1 MIERNITLIGN
12 PNVGKSTIFNALT
25 GQKQHTGNWSG
36 KTVGS
41 ASGTYIYKDNMYNIY
56 DLPGTY
62 SLIARSKEEVV
73 SRDFIYNNKD
83 NVTVVVV
90 DSTMLEK
97 GLNLLLQIV
106 EVCDKTVL
114 CLNLIDEARKRKIDI
129 DVKRLSNILK
139 IPVVVMSAR
148 EGEGLE
154 QLKEEIFKLTIC
166 ECKDRFMVK
175 YDKDIEDIISNV
187 SREGKIANRADIIN
201 LLVNGN
207 VMDDEVSLLINK
219 EKCAK
224 GLSNIDVEDLISNK
238 LIMIA
243 EDIAKAVVRMDADD
257 YNSKDRKIDKIL
269 TNKITGIPIML
280 LMLLFIFW
288 LTIVGSNYPSNLLS
302 NLFSSLE
309 GPLLELLS
317 FLPKFVK
324 DVIVFGIYRVLSWVV
339 SVMLPPMAIFFP
351 LFAILEEYGVL
362 PRIAFNLDGLFCKCN
377 TCGKQALT
385 MCMGFGCNA
394 VGVTGCRIIDS
405 PRERLIAII
414 TNVFVPCNGRFP
426 MIIAII
432 SMFFVDK
439 NTGVVGSLFS
449 ALFLLCVIVIGVL
462 VTFVVSK
469 ILSLTI
475 LKGLPSSFVLELP
488 PYRRP
493 KIIKLIID
501 TFLNKTLHIL
511 ARAVMVAIPAGL
523 IIYLLANLDVNNVSV
538 LKVIANFLDPFAD
551 LLGLDGTIL
560 LSFFLGFPANEIVI
574 PLMMMGYSNSS
585 MLMEYSSLEALRDL
599 FVSNGWT
606 NLTGLC
612 VILFSLLH
620 FPCSTTCLTIKKE
633 TNSYKWMI
641 LSFVIPL
648 VVGIIVCFSVTTIVR
663 LFMLI

>member
-83 NVTVVVV
+83 NMTVVVV

-129 DVKRLSNILK
+129 DAERLSNILK
-139 IPVVVMSAR
+139 IPVVVMSAK

-154 QLKEEIFKLTIC
+154 ELKEEIFKLTIC
-166 ECKDRFMVK
+166 GCKDRFIVK

-187 SREGKIANRADIIN
+187 SREGKIDNRAYIIN

-207 VMDDEVSLLINK
+207 VSDDAVSLLINK
-219 EKCAK
+219 EKRAK
-224 GLSNIDVEDLISNK
+224 GLSDIDVEDLISNR
-238 LIMIA
+238 LIMVA
-243 EDIAKAVVRMDADD
+243 EDIAKAVVTVDADD

-280 LMLLFIFW
+280 LMLLFVFW

-309 GPLLELLS
+309 EPLLGLLS
-317 FLPKFVK
+317 FLPEFVK

-432 SMFFVDK
+432 SMFFIDK

-511 ARAVMVAIPAGL
+511 ARAVVVAIPAGL
-523 IIYLLANLDVNNVSV
+523 IIYLLANLDINNISILTLV
-538 LKVIANFLDPFAD
+538 ANFLDPFAD
-551 LLGLDGTIL
+551 VLGMDGTIL

-599 FVSNGWT
+599 FMSNGWS
-606 NLTGLC
+606 NLTALC

-641 LSFVIPL
+641 LSFIIPL